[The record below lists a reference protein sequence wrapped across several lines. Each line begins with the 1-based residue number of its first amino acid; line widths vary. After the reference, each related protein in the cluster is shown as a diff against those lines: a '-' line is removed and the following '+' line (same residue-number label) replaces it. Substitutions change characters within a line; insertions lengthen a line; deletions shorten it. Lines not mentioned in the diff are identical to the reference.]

1 MDLFFQDPNIVRV
14 PPEEVRLLDVKIT
27 PQPKVGRV
35 KIFIELTPF
44 MKRPNINVSI
54 SNKAGKEIAHTSIL
68 ETMLPKMEFT
78 MHLREAEQGDEYN
91 VDTWVYYQRMPEPSE
106 TGEELPLPDPMI
118 VDRSRTTFILP
129 LVEI

>member
-1 MDLFFQDPNIVRV
+1 MDIFFQDPNIVRV

-27 PQPKVGRV
+27 PQPKSGRV

-54 SNKAGKEIAHTSIL
+54 INKAGKEVAHASIL

-78 MHLREAEQGDEYN
+78 MHLREAEQGSEYSA
-91 VDTWVYYQRMPEPSE
+91 DMWVYYQRMPEPSE
-106 TGEELPLPDPMI
+106 IGAEIPLPDPMI
-118 VDRSRTTFILP
+118 VDRSKTTFILP
-129 LVEI
+129 LMET